1 MSGGKWPTMDSN
13 SPSPS
18 PQTQYFFQVLVLRF
32 KIMASAVRAGVW
44 KKGKEEETKDVTSKV
59 SLPHTTEWQ
68 FLHTAGWL

>member
-1 MSGGKWPTMDSN
+1 
-13 SPSPS
+13 
-18 PQTQYFFQVLVLRF
+18 
-32 KIMASAVRAGVW
+32 MASAVRAGVW